1 MKSIY
6 GKLILGFLVS
16 IFISFSVAG
25 YFSLKKNTNDLGV
38 LTIEELESSSDFVA
52 LLIEKNHQDDIQDML
67 EGYCLT
73 SEIDVS
79 IYTTAQEAR
88 FGSHSISLNYELVD
102 KLILETGENI
112 SMKEATYRKYAKS
125 YEINGENF
133 VIYVQKDV
141 SKREMIFI
149 ESGVIA
155 IFMMLAAG
163 SIIFF
168 IIADIIVKPISRLIK
183 ATQELSNG
191 NYRVRVN
198 YTGNDEIA
206 TLNRNF
212 NLMAQQLGKQE
223 EVRQQFISDVSHEFQ
238 TPLTAIQGFATI
250 IKNEELAPEQKL
262 KYADIILFHSKRLS
276 TLSRNMLQL
285 TLLEGEDVKLELSE
299 FSLIGQ
305 LRRVIDTQNSLAQ
318 GKDIEIEFTCPK
330 HDVLIEADESRLEQV
345 WINLINNAIK
355 YTQDHGVVMIDI
367 KKASSYVEVTISDT
381 GVGMSKEAMAHIF
394 ERFYRQDKSRS
405 IEGNGLGLSIVKRI
419 VDLHNGNIDVVSR
432 EDGGSRFIVK
442 IPQEKVFN
450 ISDKLNIAKMVKT
463 REGAE

>member
-1 MKSIY
+1 
-6 GKLILGFLVS
+6 
-16 IFISFSVAG
+16 
-25 YFSLKKNTNDLGV
+25 
-38 LTIEELESSSDFVA
+38 
-52 LLIEKNHQDDIQDML
+52 
-67 EGYCLT
+67 
-73 SEIDVS
+73 
-79 IYTTAQEAR
+79 
-88 FGSHSISLNYELVD
+88 
-102 KLILETGENI
+102 
-112 SMKEATYRKYAKS
+112 
-125 YEINGENF
+125 
-133 VIYVQKDV
+133 
-141 SKREMIFI
+141 
-149 ESGVIA
+149 
-155 IFMMLAAG
+155 
-163 SIIFF
+163 
-168 IIADIIVKPISRLIK
+168 
-183 ATQELSNG
+183 
-191 NYRVRVN
+191 
-198 YTGNDEIA
+198 
-206 TLNRNF
+206 
-212 NLMAQQLGKQE
+212 MAQQLGKQE